1 MIELIV
7 VPTKDTKFQDWP
19 KMLLPNAAVQVKIP
33 FAKWHQS
40 ANDDNTE
47 G

>member
-7 VPTKDTKFQDWP
+7 VPTKDKKFQDWP
-19 KMLLPNAAVQVKIP
+19 KMLLPNTAVPVVIP

-40 ANDDNTE
+40 ANNDNKD
-47 G
+47 